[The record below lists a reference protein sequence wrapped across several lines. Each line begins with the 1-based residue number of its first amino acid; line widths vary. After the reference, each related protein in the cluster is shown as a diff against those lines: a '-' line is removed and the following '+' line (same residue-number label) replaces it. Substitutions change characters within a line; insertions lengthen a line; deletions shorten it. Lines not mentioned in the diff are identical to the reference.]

1 MQNPKNALVIF
12 MKDPAF
18 LFYSKDFYE
27 GTRMMLP
34 EERACYIDLMIYQH
48 QNGFI
53 PTDLKR
59 VLMYCNGIDEATL
72 IATLEAKFEKT
83 DEGWI
88 NSRLNDEVAARENYK
103 SGQSESGKIGQFWK
117 KAKKL
122 LAKKEYENLRK
133 VFYEKELILEF
144 IEANDINK
152 GSLEGL
158 LKHIANADAIVN
170 ENKDST
176 VIKNKEREI
185 FDFFNSTCTR
195 LPKVQILNETRK
207 KKIAA
212 RLNDVGPEKLK
223 EIITQV
229 SQSNFLSGEN
239 PRTWT
244 ADFDWILEP
253 RNFTKILEGNYKNKT
268 DGPNQFTNNRNA
280 GNTAGSR
287 NYTAGSSQI
296 SGKTSFNQL
305 LAKKLKA
312 SGNSESGSVTID
324 AEVVK

>member
-1 MQNPKNALVIF
+1 

-48 QNGFI
+48 QNGVI
-53 PTDLKR
+53 PHDLKR
-59 VLMYCNGIDEATL
+59 VLMYCSGVDEATL
-72 IATLEAKFEKT
+72 KATLEAKFENT
-83 DEGWI
+83 DDGWV

-117 KAKKL
+117 KAKKF
-122 LAKKEYENLRK
+122 LAKKDYDKLRK
-133 VFYEKELILEF
+133 EFYDRDLVLEF
-144 IEANDINK
+144 IEVNEISK

-170 ENKDST
+170 TDS
-176 VIKNKEREI
+176 IKNNNNTEKEI
-185 FDFFNSTCTR
+185 FDFFNANCSR
-195 LPKVQILNETRK
+195 LPKVQILNENRK

-212 RLNDVGPEKLK
+212 RLNDVGIEKLK
-223 EIITQV
+223 EIIIDV
-229 SQSNFLSGEN
+229 SKSNFLSGEN

-244 ADFDWILEP
+244 ADFDWIMEP

-268 DGPNQFTNNRNA
+268 NGPINQNGFSNPSSA
-280 GNTAGSR
+280 GN
-287 NYTAGSSQI
+287 YKI
-296 SGKTSFNQL
+296 PGKTSARQFLAREYSDQL
-305 LAKKLKA
+305 KR
-312 SGNSESGSVTID
+312 SDQGGNITVD
-324 AEVVK
+324 VEVVE